1 MSGKYSQKHLDHTKI
16 SATDALKTVTKRAI
30 QKLAEATGDLIG
42 NKIAV
47 KITKISK
54 TSQQN
59 NWDIVQNE
67 HNKEILKESYIS
79 PKKIQKIIDDLRLM

>member
-1 MSGKYSQKHLDHTKI
+1 MHLRQSQKGQFK
-16 SATDALKTVTKRAI
+16 
-30 QKLAEATGDLIG
+30 KLAEATGDLIG
-42 NKIAV
+42 NKITV

-67 HNKEILKESYIS
+67 HNKEILKERYIS
-79 PKKIQKIIDDLRLM
+79 PKEIQKIIDDLRLM

>member
-1 MSGKYSQKHLDHTKI
+1 MHLRQSQKEQFK
-16 SATDALKTVTKRAI
+16 
-30 QKLAEATGDLIG
+30 KLAEATGDLIG

-79 PKKIQKIIDDLRLM
+79 PKEIQKIIDDLRLM